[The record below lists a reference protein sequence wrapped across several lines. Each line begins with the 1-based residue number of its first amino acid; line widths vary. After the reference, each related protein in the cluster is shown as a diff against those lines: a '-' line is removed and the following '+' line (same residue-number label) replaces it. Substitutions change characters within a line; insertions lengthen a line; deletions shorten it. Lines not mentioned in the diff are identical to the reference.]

1 MNMANSAL
9 DRVMDQ
15 AAQASENFSPP
26 TLNPAPAGNSVAPA
40 ASNALAKPSLAG
52 FAEQAGIQVDE
63 YLRMD
68 KSGFQL
74 GEMKKKTFDEMI
86 VVLDMRKVVPI
97 YSARGEAGGN
107 TKFLK
112 SYDGVTTPQGQNFQQ
127 AVAHLE
133 ATTKCTG
140 IYPTAEIPVI
150 LVTPV
155 EADGITVKEGT
166 RVGITPSLT
175 AFSEFQKFL
184 AELTDQGLENSKLKV
199 KVAHKQR
206 ENRNGNLWGV
216 ATFEL
221 LEDMSSSIEG

>member
-1 MNMANSAL
+1 MSNSAL

-15 AAQASENFSPP
+15 AAD
-26 TLNPAPAGNSVAPA
+26 A
-40 ASNALAKPSLAG
+40 ASNFQAPTLTAGAQAPATQNAPGALAKPNLKA
-52 FAEQAGIQVDE
+52 FAEQGGMQVDE

-74 GEMKKKTFDEMI
+74 GDMKKKQFDEMI
-86 VVLDMRKVVPI
+86 VSLDMRKVIPI

-140 IYPTAEIPVI
+140 IYNTAEIPTT
-150 LVTPV
+150 LLADV
-155 EADGITVKEGT
+155 EADGITVKAGT
-166 RVGITPSLT
+166 TVGITPSLT
-175 AFSEFQKFL
+175 GFSEFQKFL
-184 AELTDQGLENSKLKV
+184 AELTERGLDEAKLKV
-199 KVAHKQR
+199 KVVHKQR
-206 ENRNGNLWGV
+206 ENRNNNFWGV
-216 ATFEL
+216 ATYEL
-221 LEDMSSSIEG
+221 LEDLTPSEA